1 MLDDTI
7 STSHTWAMDKEWKQY
22 KTEFFFPEG
31 FDPPSFSNQAS
42 LSLQIVLIVHGF
54 MDGNKI

>member
-7 STSHTWAMDKEWKQY
+7 STSHTWAKDKEWKQY

-31 FDPPSFSNQAS
+31 FAPHVS
-42 LSLQIVLIVHGF
+42 
-54 MDGNKI
+54 